1 MTGGTRVSACAGVA
15 AGASALAVA
24 AALLHRTLMVTLEI
38 RRYADEIAQ
47 AGEEI
52 AGNTDITADL
62 ARLGALSAAIRAAA
76 TAESGSEEAS
86 A

>member
-1 MTGGTRVSACAGVA
+1 MTGGQRASACAGLA

-24 AALLHRTLMVTLEI
+24 AALLHRTLTVTLEI

-47 AGEEI
+47 AGEGI
-52 AGNTDITADL
+52 AGNTDIAADL
-62 ARLGALSAAIRAAA
+62 ARLGALSAAIRTAA
-76 TAESGSEEAS
+76 TPASGSKEPS

>member
-1 MTGGTRVSACAGVA
+1 MTGGARASACAGLA

-24 AALLHRTLMVTLEI
+24 AALLHRTLTVTLEI

-47 AGEEI
+47 AGEGI
-52 AGNTDITADL
+52 AGNTDLTAGL

-76 TAESGSEEAS
+76 TPESGGEEAS